1 MLHYLFLFWQQQLYS
16 HKNNY
21 NKMAITNVDT
31 THIVELTSKNL
42 WGTSGTSGVDG
53 EDGENGTS
61 GVNGENGTSGV
72 DGTSGTSG
80 IDGI

>member
-42 WGTSGTSGVDG
+42 WGTSGVDG
-53 EDGENGTS
+53 EAGENGTS
-61 GVNGENGTSGV
+61 GVDGTSGTSGV